1 MSYDLVVIGGGPAGY
16 VGAIRA
22 AQLGKKVVCV
32 EKERAG
38 GTCLNWGCI
47 PTKSILRSAEIYRF
61 FQRAEEFGLSA
72 DNVKFD
78 FTKIMQRSRGISDRM
93 AKGIEFLFKNK
104 KVDYLPGVARIAE
117 RGKVIVTSGEGK
129 EQVLETQHILLATG
143 NAPRSLPGL
152 QADGKRILTSR
163 EVLALTQQPRSILIV
178 GAGAIGIEF
187 ASFFNALGVPTTVI
201 EILPRILPMEDE
213 EISAHLLRS
222 FERHGVEVLTETKIE
237 KTETSEN
244 GVKVFTSGKHSR
256 EIEAEI
262 MLVAV
267 GVQACLENIFEPGVT
282 VEMERG
288 FVKADERYQT
298 SMPGVWAA
306 GDVIGAPLLAH
317 VASHEAIEAVEGM
330 FIPEKKPR
338 KIEHFPACTYCLP
351 EIASVGLTEQKAKEK
366 GLAYKIGKFPYR
378 VCGRAV
384 TAGETD
390 GFVKLVIGE
399 PNGEILGAHII
410 GMEATELIAELGMAI
425 SLGATTDKLIEVIHA
440 HPTLAEM
447 MVDAAA
453 VADGKAI
460 HL

>member
-32 EKERAG
+32 ERERAG

-47 PTKSILRSAEIYRF
+47 PTKSVLRSAEVYRL

-72 DNVKFD
+72 DNVRFD
-78 FTKIMQRSRGISDRM
+78 FAKIMQRSRNIADRM

-104 KVDYLPGVARIAE
+104 KVDYLRGVARIVE
-117 RGKVIVTSGEGK
+117 RGKVAVADSDGK

-143 NAPRSLPGL
+143 NASRSLPGL
-152 QADGKRILTSR
+152 QVDGKKILTSR
-163 EVLALTQQPRSILIV
+163 EALALTQQPRSILIV

-187 ASFFNALGVPTTVI
+187 ASFFNALGVPTTLL

-213 EISAHLLRS
+213 EISEHLLRS
-222 FERHGVEVLTETKIE
+222 FERRGIEILTETKIE
-237 KTETSEN
+237 KAETSEN
-244 GVKVFTSGKHSR
+244 SVKVLTSGKHSR
-256 EIEAEI
+256 EIEAEVV
-262 MLVAV
+262 LVAV
-267 GVQACLENIFEPGVT
+267 GVQARLENIFEKGVEIET
-282 VEMERG
+282 ERG
-288 FVKADERYQT
+288 FVKTDERYQT

-306 GDVIGAPLLAH
+306 GDVIGPPLLAH
-317 VASHEAIEAVEGM
+317 VASHEGEAAVEGM
-330 FIPEKKPR
+330 FLPERKPR

-366 GLAYKIGKFPYR
+366 GLSYKVGKFPYR
-378 VCGRAV
+378 ACGRAV
-384 TAGETD
+384 TTGETD
-390 GFVKLVIGE
+390 GFVKLVISQSDE
-399 PNGEILGAHII
+399 KILGAHII
-410 GMEATELIAELGMAI
+410 GMEATELIAEVGMAI
-425 SLGATTDKLIEVIHA
+425 SLGATADKLIETIHA

-447 MVDAAA
+447 MADAAA